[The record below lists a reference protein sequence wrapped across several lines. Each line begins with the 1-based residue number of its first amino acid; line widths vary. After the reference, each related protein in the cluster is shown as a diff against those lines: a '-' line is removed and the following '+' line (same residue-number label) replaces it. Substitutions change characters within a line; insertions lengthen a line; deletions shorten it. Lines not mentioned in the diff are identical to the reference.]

1 MFNSEIS
8 VGILWKIL
16 WQSLPSFINIE
27 SSNLQSRWNYELT
40 KGFKN
45 MKVNVACAN
54 LEVHN
59 SQLAS
64 FVNKFI
70 KMMFDIVWYERYC
83 KVY

>member
-1 MFNSEIS
+1 
-8 VGILWKIL
+8 
-16 WQSLPSFINIE
+16 
-27 SSNLQSRWNYELT
+27 
-40 KGFKN
+40 

-70 KMMFDIVWYERYC
+70 KMMFDIV
-83 KVY
+83 